1 MTLALLLLR
10 TGRSVTVL
18 EKHADFLRD
27 FRGDTVHASTI
38 ALMDELGLGEEFL
51 TLPHRK
57 VRTLQG
63 TFADGTFTL
72 ADFSRLPGRHKY
84 IAVMPQWDF
93 LEFLA
98 SKAAAYPGFSLLRST
113 EATGLL
119 REGGAVVGVTARGP
133 DGDGVEVRA
142 GLTVACDGRHSTV
155 RQALG
160 LRPRQFGAPME
171 VLWFRLPRS
180 ADDPEGLG
188 LRVGAGQALVL
199 IDRGDYLQIAYVIPK
214 GGYDTV
220 VAAGLDEFRA
230 TVARLAPFLA
240 GRTDNIKSWDDV
252 KMLTVRVDRLRRWY
266 APGVLL
272 IGDAAHA
279 MSPIGGVGV
288 NLAVQ
293 DAVATARLLPTGDL
307 AKVQRRRQPP
317 TVATQL
323 LQRFLQ
329 RTVISKV
336 LGANEPVRA
345 PLGLR
350 LIDRAPVL
358 QGVVARIV
366 GIGLRPEHIVQDSRH

>member
-10 TGRSVTVL
+10 AGRSVTVL

-51 TLPHRK
+51 HLPHRK
-57 VRTLQG
+57 VRTLEG
-63 TFADGTFTL
+63 TFADGTFTI
-72 ADFSRLPGRHKY
+72 ADFGRLPGRRKY

-98 SKAAAYPGFSLLRST
+98 GKARAYPGFTLLRST

-119 REGGAVVGVTARGP
+119 RSDRDGVVQGVAARGQ
-133 DGDGVEVRA
+133 DGPVEVRTR
-142 GLTVACDGRHSTV
+142 LTVACDGRHSTV
-155 RQALG
+155 RRELG
-160 LRPRQFGAPME
+160 LRPREFGAPMD

-180 ADDPEGLG
+180 PGDPEGLG

-199 IDRGDYLQIAYVIPK
+199 IDRGDYFQVAYVIPK

-220 VAAGLDEFRA
+220 VAAGLDQFRE
-230 TVARLAPFLA
+230 TVARLAPFFA
-240 GRTDNIKSWDDV
+240 GRTDKIKSWDDV
-252 KMLTVRVDRLRRWY
+252 KMLTVRVDRLRRWH

-293 DAVATARLLPTGDL
+293 DAVAAARLLATGDL

-317 TVATQL
+317 TVATQM
-323 LQRFLQ
+323 LQRILQ
-329 RTVISKV
+329 RALIARI
-336 LGANEPVRA
+336 LGASGPVPA
-345 PLGLR
+345 PLFVR
-350 LIDRAPVL
+350 LADRLPVL
-358 QGVVARIV
+358 QGLTARIV
-366 GIGLRPEHIVQDSRH
+366 GIGLRPEHIASDG